1 MCCTVLYNQVVM
13 ITVNNKLK
21 DSGYRT
27 TTGRKAILDMLTN
40 TEGHLSAEDIY
51 LKVHPIY
58 PSIGLTSVYR
68 TLEILVNVGLVHKFD
83 FKDRKARYELAE
95 GPGGKRHHHHLI
107 CTVCHKIID
116 YADFVDA
123 ELALVKQT
131 EEHLSKQYNFKIINH
146 VIQYYGLCEKC
157 NKNDELQHVD

>member
-1 MCCTVLYNQVVM
+1 MVDG
-13 ITVNNKLK
+13 KLK
-21 DSGYRT
+21 DRGYRT
-27 TTGRKAILDMLTN
+27 TTGRKTVLDVLTN
-40 TEGHLSAEDIY
+40 TEGHPSAEDIY

-68 TLEILVNVGLVHKFD
+68 TLEILVNVGLIHKFD

-116 YADFVDA
+116 YADFVNE
-123 ELALVKQT
+123 ELVLVKQT
-131 EEHLSKQYNFKIINH
+131 EKHLSKKYNFKIINH
-146 VIQYYGLCEKC
+146 VIQYYGLCEEC
-157 NKNDELQHVD
+157 NKK